1 MNYIKDTLTSAF
13 FIVFILLVLSL
24 LALTPLISMIMLG
37 AIFAYVIRPISLWME
52 PYLKFKSIAVF
63 VAMILVIIPIIALLV
78 IVINGLIQ
86 NVPSIISF
94 AKSLN
99 LTSLNNLNAENY
111 TFVKHYIPSSFYP
124 DLNSAINAINSE
136 VTDILRE
143 VLDYV
148 VKILES
154 IPLALIQLFIF
165 FASTFY
171 FVRDGDKLWEYVDC
185 LIPLKRKHYFNSLFK
200 EIDKVLKSIFV
211 GHFLTAI
218 ITGILA
224 GIGFYILGYP
234 YAIFLGILTGFF
246 QLIPFIGVW
255 PIPLAISIYDLSTSN
270 YLKAV
275 LVLLL
280 AVALNIFDFYIR
292 PYFSGRYADIHPLI
306 FILGFISGPLM
317 FGLLGFILG
326 PLILG
331 VTYAAVVAYK
341 KEIEVKIDVK
351 DK

>member
-1 MNYIKDTLTSAF
+1 
-13 FIVFILLVLSL
+13 
-24 LALTPLISMIMLG
+24 
-37 AIFAYVIRPISLWME
+37 ME

-63 VAMILVIIPIIALLV
+63 VAMILIIIPIIILLV

-124 DLNSAINAINSE
+124 DLNSVINAINSE
-136 VTDILRE
+136 VTDILRG

-171 FVRDGDKLWEYVDC
+171 FVRDGDKLWEYVDY

-224 GIGFYILGYP
+224 GIGFIYTRIP
-234 YAIFLGILTGFF
+234 VCVIFRNINRFLPAYTFYRSLADS
-246 QLIPFIGVW
+246 IG
-255 PIPLAISIYDLSTSN
+255 
-270 YLKAV
+270 
-275 LVLLL
+275 
-280 AVALNIFDFYIR
+280 DF
-292 PYFSGRYADIHPLI
+292 HL
-306 FILGFISGPLM
+306 
-317 FGLLGFILG
+317 
-326 PLILG
+326 
-331 VTYAAVVAYK
+331 
-341 KEIEVKIDVK
+341 
-351 DK
+351 